1 MTSLD
6 QLREGVV
13 DSSQNRVAHDDF
25 DFLIDLIKNLL
36 RIDPK

>member
-6 QLREGVV
+6 QLREGVF
-13 DSSQNRVAHDDF
+13 DSSQNQVAYDDF
-25 DFLIDLIKNLL
+25 DLLIDLIKKLL

>member
-13 DSSQNRVAHDDF
+13 DSSQNKVAYDDF
-25 DFLIDLIKNLL
+25 DLLIDLIKNLL